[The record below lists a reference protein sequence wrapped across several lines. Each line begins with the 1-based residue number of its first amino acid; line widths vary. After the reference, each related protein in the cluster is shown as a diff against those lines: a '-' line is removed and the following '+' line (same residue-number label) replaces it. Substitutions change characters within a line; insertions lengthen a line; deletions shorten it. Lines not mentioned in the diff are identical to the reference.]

1 MKKSTLILLAFS
13 LSIASLIT
21 TSCIHEGCP
30 DPEAMNYDVDAK
42 RDDGSCIYQGDV
54 VIWCDELAAAGLVRS
69 GATVLTYF
77 VDGKRIG
84 SAEANIYWT
93 GPPNCGQSGSMG
105 VTQEW
110 ENSRIHT
117 YSYSVVDQ
125 TGWEYWGGS
134 RMLSANA
141 CTKIHLTW
149 AKRKKK

>member
-1 MKKSTLILLAFS
+1 MNKASFLLLSFLISVATAL
-13 LSIASLIT
+13 T
-21 TSCIHEGCP
+21 TSCIKEGCP
-30 DPEAMNYDVDAK
+30 DREAMNYDVDAK

-54 VIWCDELAAAGLVRS
+54 VIWCDELAAAGLVHD
-69 GATVLTYF
+69 GATIMTYY

-93 GPPNCGQSGSMG
+93 GAPECGQPGSMG
-105 VTQEW
+105 VTEEW
-110 ENSRIHT
+110 ENSRTHT

-134 RMLSANA
+134 RMLMANT

-149 AKRKKK
+149 VKRKKK